1 VSTRLTVAAA
11 ASLFGVALAGV
22 GVIAGIGSF
31 TSADAPGQV
40 LQVSG
45 VGPVSANPSATAKP
59 NATAKP
65 SATATTDAT
74 PRPLATVTTQSGVG
88 QVAPPA
94 AQPLPSYHPAR
105 PGPMTPAQP
114 SVPQP
119 GPHSPEPVRSSP
131 GM

>member
-1 VSTRLTVAAA
+1 MSTRLTVAAA

-45 VGPVSANPSATAKP
+45 VGPVSANPI
-59 NATAKP
+59 ATAKP
-65 SATATTDAT
+65 SATAKTDAT

-88 QVAPPA
+88 QVAPLA

-105 PGPMTPAQP
+105 PGPMTSAQP
-114 SVPQP
+114 SMPQP
-119 GPHSPEPVRSSP
+119 GPYSPEPVRSSP

>member
-1 VSTRLTVAAA
+1 MVVSTRLTVAAA

-45 VGPVSANPSATAKP
+45 VGPVSANPI
-59 NATAKP
+59 ATAKP

>member
-1 VSTRLTVAAA
+1 MSTRLIVAAA

-22 GVIAGIGSF
+22 GVISGIGSF

-45 VGPVSANPSATAKP
+45 VGPVSAKPSATV
-59 NATAKP
+59 KP

-105 PGPMTPAQP
+105 PGPKTSAQP